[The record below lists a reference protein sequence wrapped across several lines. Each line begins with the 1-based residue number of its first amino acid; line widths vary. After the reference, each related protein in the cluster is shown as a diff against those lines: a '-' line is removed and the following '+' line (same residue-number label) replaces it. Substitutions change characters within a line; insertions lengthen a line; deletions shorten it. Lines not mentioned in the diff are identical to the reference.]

1 MKIHDFQVGQNYDLF
16 SVDGEV
22 NKIPNP
28 IHETTWIFDPKI
40 SILNTNNI

>member
-1 MKIHDFQVGQNYDLF
+1 MKIHDFQVWQNYDLF

-22 NKIPNP
+22 NNP